1 MGIKKI
7 SELTELSLINNDD
20 LIPVVDSKNGETKK
34 ALMSSLFNGLIQ
46 KNAGSHNGIYR
57 GKDITDLFYN
67 GTL

>member
-34 ALMSSLFNGLIQ
+34 
-46 KNAGSHNGIYR
+46 H
-57 GKDITDLFYN
+57 
-67 GTL
+67 